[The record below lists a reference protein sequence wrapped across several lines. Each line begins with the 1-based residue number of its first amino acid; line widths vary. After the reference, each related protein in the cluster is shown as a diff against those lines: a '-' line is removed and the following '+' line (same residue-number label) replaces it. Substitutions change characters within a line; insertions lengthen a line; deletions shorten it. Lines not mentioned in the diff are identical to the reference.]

1 MGLDGIPTTLQ
12 ALPAVRGVAPRL
24 QKSADADGILR
35 LSYAQTQDADL
46 LVDTEDGRRLR
57 LSGAGAYGQDLS
69 EGDVLLVRVRAAAP
83 ELELEWLG
91 ALARAG
97 DTVARA
103 GGESRFETAAMRL
116 DQTAL
121 RRIVWQDPSPE
132 TLANA
137 WRALVLGRWKALVPP
152 SAGSGFAGSEPG
164 ETPPAALFADPANR
178 LTAVYGWRG
187 QQLMLSLVPDEHQ
200 AASPATPRSLSLRL
214 ELKLPTLGHVLIEL
228 AWASGIAL
236 AIAVEDDEALA
247 ALQARLPAI
256 AARIVRAQLR
266 LVRCRFL
273 LGLEALRQM
282 RPRQISGALAPV
294 QPMLFRAAAEI
305 VRELSFPSGAKPNP
319 GSR

>member
-1 MGLDGIPTTLQ
+1 MGLDGISTTLQ

-24 QKSADADGILR
+24 HADADGILR
-35 LSYAQTQDADL
+35 LSYAQTQGDDL

-57 LSGAGAYGQDLS
+57 LSGVGAYGQDLAQ
-69 EGDVLLVRVRAAAP
+69 GDVLLLRVRSAAP

-91 ALARAG
+91 ALARSG
-97 DTVARA
+97 DTGQGGA
-103 GGESRFETAAMRL
+103 GEARFETAAMRL

-121 RRIVWQDPSPE
+121 RRIVWQDPAPE

-152 SAGSGFAGSEPG
+152 SAGSGLAGSEPG
-164 ETPPAALFADPANR
+164 EAAPAALFADPSSR

-187 QQLMLSLVPDEHQ
+187 QQLMLSLVPDEAQ
-200 AASPATPRSLSLRL
+200 EASPAPPCSMSLRL

-247 ALQARLPAI
+247 LLQASLPAI

-266 LVRCRFL
+266 LVRCRFS
-273 LGLEALRQM
+273 LGLEALRQK
-282 RPRQISGALAPV
+282 RPRQISGAIAPL
-294 QPMLFRAAAEI
+294 QPLLFRAAAEI
-305 VRELSFPSGAKPNP
+305 VRELSFASGATPSP